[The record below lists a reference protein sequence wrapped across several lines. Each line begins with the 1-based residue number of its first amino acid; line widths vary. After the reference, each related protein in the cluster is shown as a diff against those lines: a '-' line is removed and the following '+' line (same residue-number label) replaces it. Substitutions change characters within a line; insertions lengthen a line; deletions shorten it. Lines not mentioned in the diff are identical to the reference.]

1 MKRLA
6 KLAPPLA
13 LLGLLTGCSQSIV
26 ATVSCEVGNH
36 VTVSKHDKLTER
48 TASDIDANN
57 RSRIAGGCPA
67 PKPERVASN
76 TKS

>member
-1 MKRLA
+1 MKRLDR
-6 KLAPPLA
+6 LALPLV

-67 PKPERVASN
+67 PKLERVASN

>member
-1 MKRLA
+1 MKKLVRHALPLVFPVLLA
-6 KLAPPLA
+6 
-13 LLGLLTGCSQSIV
+13 GCSQSIV

-36 VTVSKHDKLTER
+36 VSVSKNDRLTEQ

-57 RSRIAGGCPA
+57 RSRVAGGCPV

>member
-6 KLAPPLA
+6 RLALPLV

-36 VTVSKHDKLTER
+36 VTVSKHDTLTER

-57 RSRIAGGCPA
+57 RSRIAGGCPV
-67 PKPERVASN
+67 PKSERVASN